1 MLKGSLTETDITR
14 TKARNEA
21 KYEIM
26 HQFVIARAIRHWE
39 KNIKESPSSSLD
51 VFRSGVDAFVEHIA
65 LTEQLVFK
73 SMCSANS

>member
-1 MLKGSLTETDITR
+1 MRGQAESDLTAVSKYFQSEKIGSAKVFINLTKTDIRR

-39 KNIKESPSSSLD
+39 KY
-51 VFRSGVDAFVEHIA
+51 
-65 LTEQLVFK
+65 
-73 SMCSANS
+73 

>member
-1 MLKGSLTETDITR
+1 MAASKYFQREKIGSINGFVNLTKTDITR

-39 KNIKESPSSSLD
+39 KI
-51 VFRSGVDAFVEHIA
+51 
-65 LTEQLVFK
+65 
-73 SMCSANS
+73 